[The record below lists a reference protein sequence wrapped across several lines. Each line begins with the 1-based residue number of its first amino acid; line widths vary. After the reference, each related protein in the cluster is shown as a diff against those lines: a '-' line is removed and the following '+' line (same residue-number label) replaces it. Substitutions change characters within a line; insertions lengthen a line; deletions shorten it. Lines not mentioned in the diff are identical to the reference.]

1 MTNTELL
8 DMYINMHHGI
18 IFDKL
23 INVKSVEAAI
33 AFCAVDED
41 TNWNFALVKEIL
53 SEQQIDKLE

>member
-8 DMYINMHHGI
+8 DMYINI
-18 IFDKL
+18 APWNYIDKL

-41 TNWNFALVKEIL
+41 TNWNFALVKEYYLNNKSI
-53 SEQQIDKLE
+53 S